1 MTNYMPKPH
10 LKTLL
15 LLCLGHHN
23 IDFGGTQTF
32 NLKHPPLCWLLLDV
46 EASSMLVR
54 EYWNKGEDGLYR
66 SSRLTDINKSTPLV
80 HILLPSEW
88 LLLPLLCF
96 TSLLCSTFF
105 PKESTLPTQTTHAS
119 AAAEFHWPCSFCV
132 FPFWSILDF
141 VTSYILYFYQLN
153 FCFIF
158 TLKTFW
164 YYFYLKSIVENPW
177 KYAYLQ

>member
-10 LKTLL
+10 LKTVL

-46 EASSMLVR
+46 EASFILVR
-54 EYWNKGEDGLYR
+54 EYWNKGKDGLYR
-66 SSRLTDINKSTPLV
+66 FSHLTNINKSTPLV

-88 LLLPLLCF
+88 LLVPLLCF

-105 PKESTLPTQTTHAS
+105 PKESTLPTQTTQCLCCCWIPLTLLFLCFTFLISIGFCHILHFIFLS
-119 AAAEFHWPCSFCV
+119 TEF
-132 FPFWSILDF
+132 L
-141 VTSYILYFYQLN
+141 LYFH
-153 FCFIF
+153 I
-158 TLKTFW
+158 
-164 YYFYLKSIVENPW
+164 ENI
-177 KYAYLQ
+177 LILFLS